1 MIWVICTVAFCRDGE
16 DILFLFILTWTKL
29 NSKADGFK
37 ADTVIGI

>member
-1 MIWVICTVAFCRDGE
+1 MIWVICTVAFCRGGE
-16 DILFLFILTWTKL
+16 GILFLFILTWTKL